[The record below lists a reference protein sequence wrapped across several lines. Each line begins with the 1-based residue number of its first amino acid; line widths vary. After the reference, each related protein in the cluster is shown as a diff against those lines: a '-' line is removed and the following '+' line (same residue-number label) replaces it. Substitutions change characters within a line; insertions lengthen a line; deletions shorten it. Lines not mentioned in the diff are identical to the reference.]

1 MALKG
6 DKDMYHIEYK
16 LRWQVQVSCNE
27 ILLREW
33 KCWVVTP
40 PQSGSQCSCRGNQ
53 DSKTEMETLR
63 LLLRSLCLMVH
74 KCG

>member
-27 ILLREW
+27 ILFARMDVLGRNAPTIREPVQLQR
-33 KCWVVTP
+33 KP
-40 PQSGSQCSCRGNQ
+40 GQQNRNG
-53 DSKTEMETLR
+53 DTEIAFKE
-63 LLLRSLCLMVH
+63 LMPY
-74 KCG
+74 GP